1 MLIPNRKYVV
11 GINNL
16 VFKNGHSHFNNSAV
30 SKEDE
35 REKRQWNG
43 RVELSSSFL
52 FSLLNY
58 E

>member
-16 VFKNGHSHFNNSAV
+16 VFKTGHSHFNNSVV
-30 SKEDE
+30 SGGDE
-35 REKRQWNG
+35 REKA
-43 RVELSSSFL
+43 VEWQGGAVSSFS
-52 FSLLNY
+52 SLLNC

>member
-1 MLIPNRKYVV
+1 MV